1 MSSRPTHVRD
11 DIAFSDC
18 SLRRRRHGRFFIA
31 DDADWRISE
40 DVDGFADGGVG

>member
-1 MSSRPTHVRD
+1 LFPQAKAARQV
-11 DIAFSDC
+11 
-18 SLRRRRHGRFFIA
+18 FIA